1 MKILKMKQA
10 LAATLLCITGISGAN
25 AGALYIGGWNTG
37 QVYEVDLDTQAV
49 TSIASGFSLITGME
63 GIGNDL
69 YAYDQRTGVVTQI
82 DPSNGSTI
90 TSYNLGGL
98 VSGEGTFAMGPDL
111 KGFTSSSSGAT
122 GTYYTFDLVAG
133 TSTRIGEGISFDG
146 VDFAPN
152 GVLYGLTQSS
162 STPGG
167 SQLHTIDP
175 VTGIT
180 SLIGSTGIGGGS
192 LAGLVVAAGDFIA
205 AIGDSLYQIDPLTA
219 AATFLFNPGI
229 GDISGAAFLGSTNPG
244 EPPVEP
250 PGNQVPEP
258 ASLILLGLGLVA
270 LGYSRKKLNS

>member
-1 MKILKMKQA
+1 MNISKTKQVLATIL
-10 LAATLLCITGISGAN
+10 LSIATISGAN
-25 AGALYIGGWNTG
+25 AGELYLGSWDDG
-37 QVYEVDLDTQAV
+37 QVYRVDLDTQAV
-49 TSIASGFSLITGME
+49 TSIASGFRLITGME

-69 YAYDQRTGVVTQI
+69 YVYEQGTGVVSQLE
-82 DPSNGSTI
+82 PANGKVI
-90 TSYNLGGL
+90 TTFNLPGL
-98 VSGEGTFAMGPDL
+98 VRGEGTFAMHSDL
-111 KGFTSSSSGAT
+111 KGFTSSSNGSV
-122 GTYYTFDLVAG
+122 GTYYTFDLAAG
-133 TSTRIGEGISFDG
+133 TSTNIGTGISFDG

-152 GVLYGLTQSS
+152 GTLYGLTQSAT
-162 STPGG
+162 TPGG

-180 SLIGSTGIGGGS
+180 TLIGSTGIGGGS
-192 LAGLVVAAGDFIA
+192 LAALVVAAGDFIA
-205 AIGDSLYQIDPLTA
+205 AIGQNLYKIDPITA
-219 AATFLFNPGI
+219 AATLLFNPGI